1 MTKLHEL
8 SELGQA
14 VWLDFISRNLM
25 KSGELQ
31 RLIDLG
37 LRGMTSNPK
46 IFDQAISE
54 GDAYNEQLAQL
65 EKQRATPLEAYE
77 AIAIRDIQTAAD
89 EFRPIYDAT
98 NGLDGYVSL
107 EVNPH
112 LAYETNQTIAEVE
125 RLHETVNRPNV
136 MFKVPATNHGTV
148 AVRRLISRGINI
160 NITLMFSLAHYNAI
174 AEAYVDGLDT
184 FLDNGGDVS
193 KVASVASFFV
203 SRVDAKL
210 DPILEKHGAGHL
222 KGKIGIANAKQ
233 VYKRFGEIF
242 AGARWEILKKAGAR
256 VQRPL
261 WASTSTKDP
270 AYPDTLYI
278 DNLIGANTVNTMPPD
293 TLEAFLDHGTVAH
306 TIDQQVDES
315 DQQLVELVRY
325 GINILEV
332 GKELQQE
339 GVEKFIQPF
348 DALLNTIR
356 EQSEYAT

>member
-339 GVEKFIQPF
+339 GVEKFTQPF